1 MPTPLWRTLTQQ
13 LVRAKGLDQVNSPCA
28 TPCRGTFACRS
39 SVFVIDKASWE
50 DRMTHSS
57 KLHHDE
63 FGASSNWDAE
73 LQRRIDNLESDLRG
87 LVAVAMQHGLRDY
100 CEQRHPDIVH
110 DIEAGVE
117 RSEERVE
124 LKYAKLLTAI
134 CKVPGL
140 KASQGDTGERTYYR
154 SKSEQVAY
162 LEHALRQKRFVLSG
176 IWVAPEYRGQGIAH
190 RILRTL
196 VEAADKVD
204 CGIALYH
211 DPFNE
216 QGLKKSELEAFYN
229 RHGFQRHSS
238 TPDGLFRSPQTP
250 LDLYAARPEL

>member
-1 MPTPLWRTLTQQ
+1 
-13 LVRAKGLDQVNSPCA
+13 
-28 TPCRGTFACRS
+28 
-39 SVFVIDKASWE
+39 
-50 DRMTHSS
+50 MTHPS

-63 FGASSNWDAE
+63 FGASSNCDAE
-73 LQRRIDNLESDLRG
+73 VLRRIDNLESDLRG

-100 CEQRHPDIVH
+100 CEQRHPDIVR

-124 LKYAKLLTAI
+124 LKYTKLLAAI

-140 KASQGDTGERTYYR
+140 QAAQGETGERTYYR
-154 SKSEQVAY
+154 SKFDQVAY
-162 LEHALRQKRFVLSG
+162 LEHALRHKRFVLSG

-196 VEAADKVD
+196 VEAADEVD

-211 DPFNE
+211 DPFDE
-216 QGLKKSELEAFYN
+216 QGLKKTELEAFYN
-229 RHGFQRHSS
+229 RHGFQRHRS
-238 TPDGLFRSPQTP
+238 TPGGLFRTPHTP
-250 LDLYAARPEL
+250 LDLYAARSEL